1 MRDSTA
7 IKKMDETTMT
17 KSFTPKTE
25 GKSGKDSQDEN
36 SAVQMA
42 RDFYENQAK
51 NSNLSREI
59 LEEIPRFGID
69 EIVDGKV
76 LGTGGF
82 CSVNEVKGFHLPPDD
97 ISSTLSPEQEGYD
110 LGDGDPEVDSGEV
123 ESRKF
128 IAKHCYRSNGDAR
141 YAVKILK
148 QEILSDK
155 TGFLNGIVDLAS
167 ETDFLAALEHPNIIK
182 LRGIAFKE
190 TMFTSTYFL
199 ILDRLYDTLES
210 RIPKWKAR
218 KQELR
223 GIKGC
228 FKDPTGQLKQALEEE
243 RMESG
248 LDLAA
253 AVAYLHKKKII
264 HRDLKSENIGFDVV
278 RIRYRQLFVL
288 GDNSIEPDLFPLST
302 VYVQRGDIKI
312 FDLGL
317 AKEIPKDA
325 LPGTTFNFTACCGT
339 PR

>member
-1 MRDSTA
+1 
-7 IKKMDETTMT
+7 MDETTMT
-17 KSFTPKTE
+17 KSFGTTK
-25 GKSGKDSQDEN
+25 KNSGSAEN
-36 SAVQMA
+36 NNSGIQMA
-42 RDFYENQAK
+42 REFYNDQAK
-51 NSNLSREI
+51 NSNLSREM
-59 LEEIPRFGID
+59 LDEIPRFDID
-69 EIVDGKV
+69 EIVSGKV

-82 CSVNEVKGFHLPPDD
+82 CSVTEVKGFQLKPDND
-97 ISSTLSPEQEGYD
+97 ESSKLQPEQEGFD
-110 LGDGDPEVDSGEV
+110 LGDGDLEVDPGEV

-128 IAKHCYRSNGDAR
+128 IVKHCFRSNGDAR

-148 QEILSDK
+148 PEIINDDK
-155 TGFLNGIVDLAS
+155 GFLNGIVDLAS

-182 LRGIAFKE
+182 LRGIALKE
-190 TMFTSTYFL
+190 NMFTSKYFL

-218 KQELR
+218 KTELL

-228 FKDPTGQLKQALEEE
+228 FKDPRGEMKHKLKEE

-253 AVAYLHKKKII
+253 AVAYLHRKKII

-278 RIRYRQLFVL
+278 SIIHSLTLSLHKFVIFSNVIVGILF
-288 GDNSIEPDLFPLST
+288 
-302 VYVQRGDIKI
+302 YWQRGDIKI